1 MSCLS
6 WIYAFKS
13 SHPGICTFFPCV
25 ICKLSTEDRASGT
38 AGSECSVS
46 VYIRY
51 IGVVIAGPM
60 RCLAE
65 VFGCCGGQSSYFW

>member
-1 MSCLS
+1 MHSNQVIQAYVLFS
-6 WIYAFKS
+6 
-13 SHPGICTFFPCV
+13 CV

-38 AGSECSVS
+38 AGSECTVS

-51 IGVVIAGPM
+51 IGVVIAGHM

-65 VFGCCGGQSSYFW
+65 VLGC

>member
-1 MSCLS
+1 MSLVDLC
-6 WIYAFKS
+6 IQIKS
-13 SHPGICTFFPCV
+13 SRHMYFFPCV

-38 AGSECSVS
+38 AGSECTVS

-51 IGVVIAGPM
+51 IGVVIAGHM

-65 VFGCCGGQSSYFW
+65 VFGC